1 MDWHY
6 TDFEVTLPISTKI
19 CLIKNIIRQ
28 KHGKVDKLV
37 LCNREFRQENE
48 LLDEQKTLADYGII
62 GPDDCQDDEKIT
74 ICYNFKPVLSI
85 ANKEP
90 DPILLSIMN

>member
-1 MDWHY
+1 MLDWNF

-19 CLIKNIIRQ
+19 CNVKNILRQ

-37 LCNREFRQENE
+37 LCKWEFRQENE
-48 LLDEQKTLADYGII
+48 LIDELKTLADYGICP
-62 GPDDCQDDEKIT
+62 GDCQDDQSIT

-85 ANKEP
+85 ASKEP